1 MIEIEPVYTTEAIA
15 TGAGRN
21 GHVLSLIHI

>member
-21 GHVLSLIHI
+21 GHVQ